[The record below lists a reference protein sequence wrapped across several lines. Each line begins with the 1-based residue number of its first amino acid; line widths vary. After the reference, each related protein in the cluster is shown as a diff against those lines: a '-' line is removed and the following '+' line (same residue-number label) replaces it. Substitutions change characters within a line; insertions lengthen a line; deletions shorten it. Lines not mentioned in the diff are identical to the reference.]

1 MLKAVLFDL
10 DNTLLDFWKM
20 KRKASD
26 SAAQAMIKAG
36 LKLPKKKAEEELFHR
51 YMNHIEGE
59 KVFQKFLKE
68 KQQYSEKIL
77 AAGINAYLKTK
88 QQYLKTYPQVKPTLM
103 KLKKRRLKLVL
114 ITNAPKLKA
123 YQRLDVVR
131 LTNFFDL
138 IITEAQKPAK
148 RSYQRALKQLKLK
161 PEEVLFVGDSPKLDL
176 HRAKMLGMKTC
187 LADYGYI
194 HYPHKRF
201 IKPDYKIR
209 KIEELVQLVKK

>member
-36 LKLPKKKAEEELFHR
+36 LKLPKKKAEEELFQS
-51 YMNHIEGE
+51 YTKHIEGE
-59 KVFQKFLKE
+59 RVFQKFLKE
-68 KQQYSEKIL
+68 KQQYSERIL

-103 KLKKRRLKLVL
+103 KLKKRRLKLGL

-123 YQRLDVVR
+123 YQRLDALE
-131 LTNFFDL
+131 LTNLFDL

-148 RSYQRALKQLKLK
+148 KSYQRALRQLKLK
-161 PEEVLFVGDSPKLDL
+161 PEEILVVGDSPRLDL
-176 HRAKMLGMKTC
+176 HRAKIMGMKTC
-187 LADYGYI
+187 LVDYGYI

-201 IKPDYKIR
+201 IKPDYKIQ
-209 KIEELVQLVKK
+209 KIEELVKVLK

>member
-20 KRKASD
+20 KRKASN

-36 LKLPKKKAEEELFHR
+36 LKLPQKKAEEELFQK
-51 YMNHIEGE
+51 YVKNIEGE
-59 KVFQKFLKE
+59 RVFQKFLKE

-103 KLKKRRLKLVL
+103 KLKKRRLKLGL

-123 YQRLDVVR
+123 YQRLDALG
-131 LTNFFDL
+131 LTDFFDL
-138 IITEAQKPAK
+138 IITEAEKPAK
-148 RSYQRALKQLKLK
+148 KSYQRALKQLKLK
-161 PEEVLFVGDSPKLDL
+161 PEEILVVGDSPKLDF
-176 HRAKMLGMKTC
+176 HRAKMMGMKTC

-209 KIEELVQLVKK
+209 KIEELVKVLK

>member
-36 LKLPKKKAEEELFHR
+36 LKLPKKKTEEELFHK
-51 YMNHIEGE
+51 YVKDIEGE
-59 KVFQKFLKE
+59 RVFQKFLKE

-88 QQYLKTYPQVKPTLM
+88 QQYLKTYPQVKLTLM
-103 KLKKRRLKLVL
+103 KLKKRKLKLGL

-123 YQRLDVVR
+123 YQRLDALG

-138 IITEAQKPAK
+138 IIAEAKKPAK
-148 RSYQRALKQLKLK
+148 KSYQSALKQLKLK
-161 PEEVLFVGDSPKLDL
+161 PEEVLIVGDNPKLDL
-176 HRAKMLGMKTC
+176 RRAKEMGMKTC

-201 IKPDYKIR
+201 IKPDYKIQ
-209 KIEELVQLVKK
+209 KIEELIKVLK

>member
-10 DNTLLDFWKM
+10 DNTLLDFWRM

-26 SAAQAMIKAG
+26 SAVQAMIKAG
-36 LKLPKKKAEEELFHR
+36 LKLPKKKAEEELFQK
-51 YMNHIEGE
+51 YVKNIEGE
-59 KVFQKFLKE
+59 RVFQKFLKE

-103 KLKKRRLKLVL
+103 KLKKRGLKLVL
-114 ITNAPKLKA
+114 VTNAPKLKA
-123 YQRLDVVR
+123 YQRLDAVG
-131 LTNFFDL
+131 LSDLFDL
-138 IITEAQKPAK
+138 IITEAQKPARK
-148 RSYQRALKQLKLK
+148 PYQKVLRQLKLK
-161 PEEVLFVGDSPKLDL
+161 PEEVLMVGDSPRLDL
-176 HRAKMLGMKTC
+176 HRAKMMGMKTC
-187 LADYGYI
+187 LADYGYV

-209 KIEELVQLVKK
+209 KIEELVKVI

>member
-26 SAAQAMIKAG
+26 SAAQAMIKTG
-36 LKLPKKKAEEELFHR
+36 LNLPKKKAEEELFQK
-51 YMNHIEGE
+51 YVKNIEGE
-59 KVFQKFLKE
+59 RIFQRFLKE

-103 KLKKRRLKLVL
+103 KLRRRRLKLVL

-123 YQRLDVVR
+123 YQRLDVVG
-131 LTNFFDL
+131 LTDVFDL
-138 IITEAQKPAK
+138 IITEAQKPSKKA
-148 RSYQRALKQLKLK
+148 YQKVLRQLNLK
-161 PEEVLFVGDSPKLDL
+161 PEEVLVVGDSPKLDL
-176 HRAKMLGMKTC
+176 KRAKMMGMKTC
-187 LADYGYI
+187 LADYGYV

-201 IKPDYKIR
+201 IKPDYKIG
-209 KIEELVQLVKK
+209 KIEELVKVI

>member
-1 MLKAVLFDL
+1 MLKAVLFDM

-36 LKLPKKKAEEELFHR
+36 LKLPKKKAEEELFHK
-51 YMNHIEGE
+51 YVKNIEGE
-59 KVFQKFLKE
+59 RVFQKFLKE

-103 KLKKRRLKLVL
+103 KLKKRKLKLGL

-123 YQRLDVVR
+123 YQRLDAVG
-131 LTNFFDL
+131 LTDLFDL

-148 RSYQRALKQLKLK
+148 KSYQSALRQLKLK
-161 PEEVLFVGDSPKLDL
+161 PEEILVVGDSPRVDL
-176 HRAKMLGMKTC
+176 HRAKMMGMRTC
-187 LADYGYI
+187 LVDYGYI

-201 IKPDYKIR
+201 IKPDYKIQ
-209 KIEELVQLVKK
+209 KIEELVKVVE